1 LALAIRFLLDPGEE
15 KVMQKKSGIEGEG
28 SYSGTKE
35 YNKRTADFIKKGKVD
50 EAAKEAERAMESGEA
65 AELKKA
71 EAQGKAGDI
80 HRKPKAK

>member
-1 LALAIRFLLDPGEE
+1 
-15 KVMQKKSGIEGEG
+15 MQKKNGIEGEG

-50 EAAKEAERAMESGEA
+50 EAAKEAERAMDSDEA

>member
-1 LALAIRFLLDPGEE
+1 
-15 KVMQKKSGIEGEG
+15 MQKKDGIEGEG
-28 SYSGTKE
+28 SYSGTRD

-50 EAAKEAERAMESGEA
+50 EAAKEAERAMESDEA

-80 HRKPKAK
+80 HRKPKSK

>member
-1 LALAIRFLLDPGEE
+1 
-15 KVMQKKSGIEGEG
+15 MQKKNGIEGEG

-50 EAAKEAERAMESGEA
+50 EAAKEAERAMDSDEA

-80 HRKPKAK
+80 HRKPKSK